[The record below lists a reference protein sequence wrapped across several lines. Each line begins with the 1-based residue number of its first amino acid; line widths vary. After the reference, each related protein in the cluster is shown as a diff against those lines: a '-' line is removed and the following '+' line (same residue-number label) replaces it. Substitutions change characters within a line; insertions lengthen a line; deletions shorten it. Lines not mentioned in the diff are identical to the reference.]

1 MSSRRPRRFLSSTV
15 FRRALLANLAG
26 LVAIL
31 LAIWVLF
38 AVHYWQETQNMRANI
53 ETVETELL
61 DAYEEGGLERVR
73 RNLTFD
79 ERAEWDPDWLFAI
92 MEEDEFIV
100 RLVDEADAT
109 IAGFDG
115 IDPSGG
121 WSQTY
126 IDHEDFDR
134 HPVVSFRFGLESDDA
149 ELVIGQ
155 FVPDRLLVLREL
167 LIRGTWLLSL
177 ALLPIALV
185 AGFLTSRS
193 VFKRLSTISATAEQV
208 SQGRFS
214 ARVPLTGNGDEFDR
228 VGEAVND
235 MLAQIATLA
244 RNLEGVSVGA
254 AHDLKTPVSNLAGRL
269 QLIERDLNNP
279 KATSEH
285 VQVAQNH
292 IQALLRTLDALF
304 RLGEGEA
311 GKRKAAFAPVD
322 LSELVEDLG
331 DSFRP
336 VFEEADKTIDVRTTP
351 SIEIVGDSDLLTQM
365 ISNLL
370 ENVIEHARDGAHAW
384 IKLRKTGSSAYLQVG
399 DDGPGLPTLEDDDV
413 FERFFR
419 LDASRSTAGNGLGL
433 SLVRSIAELHDGQAR
448 LVASEPGAI
457 FEVEI
462 PLIFSN

>member
-1 MSSRRPRRFLSSTV
+1 MSSRRPRQFLSSTV

-31 LAIWVLF
+31 LAMWGIF
-38 AVHYWQETQNMRANI
+38 AFHYWQETRSMRADI

-61 DAYEEGGLERVR
+61 EAYEEGGLEQVTSA
-73 RNLTFD
+73 LTYD
-79 ERAEWDPDWLFAI
+79 GRAEWEPDWLFAI
-92 MEEDEFIV
+92 MEEDEHIV
-100 RLVDEADAT
+100 RLVDDEDHT
-109 IAGFDG
+109 IAGFDA

-121 WSQTY
+121 WSHTY
-126 IDHEDFDR
+126 VDHEDFDQ
-134 HPVVSFRFGLESDDA
+134 HPVVAFRFRLELDEA
-149 ELVIGQ
+149 ELIIGQ
-155 FVPDRLLVLREL
+155 FVPDRLLILREL
-167 LIRGTWLLSL
+167 LLRGTWLLSL

-185 AGFLTSRS
+185 AGLLTSRS
-193 VFKRLSTISATAEQV
+193 VFERLSTISDTAEQV
-208 SQGRFS
+208 SQGRFG

-235 MLAQIATLA
+235 MLTQIATLA

-269 QLIERDLNNP
+269 QLIERDLTNP
-279 KATSEH
+279 AATREH
-285 VQVAQNH
+285 VQVAHNH

-304 RLGEGEA
+304 RLGEVEA
-311 GKRKAAFAPVD
+311 GKRKAAFATVD

-336 VFEEADKTIDVRTTP
+336 VFEEADKTIEVRTTP
-351 SIEIVGDSDLLTQM
+351 RIQIVGDSDLLTQM

-370 ENVIEHARDGAHAW
+370 ENIIEHARDGAHAW
-384 IKLRKTGSSAYLQVG
+384 IRLRASGASAHLEVG
-399 DDGPGLPTLEDDDV
+399 DDGPGLPALNGEDV

-433 SLVRSIAELHDGQAR
+433 SLVRSIAELHDGRAR
-448 LVASEPGAI
+448 LIASEPGAV

-462 PLIFSN
+462 PLIFSD

>member
-1 MSSRRPRRFLSSTV
+1 MSSRRPRQFLSSTV

-26 LVAIL
+26 LVAVL
-31 LAIWVLF
+31 LAMWGLF
-38 AVHYWQETQNMRANI
+38 AFHYWQETQSIRSDI

-61 DAYEEGGLERVR
+61 EAYEEGGLDRVT
-73 RNLTFD
+73 NALTYD
-79 ERAEWDPDWLFAI
+79 GRTEWEPDWLFAI

-100 RLVDEADAT
+100 RLVNEGDDT
-109 IAGFDG
+109 LAGFDA
-115 IDPSGG
+115 IDPAGG

-126 IDHEDFDR
+126 VDHEDFDL
-134 HPVVSFRFGLESDDA
+134 HPVIALRFGLETDEA

-167 LIRGTWLLSL
+167 LMRGTWLLLL

-185 AGFLTSRS
+185 TGFLTSRS
-193 VFKRLSTISATAEQV
+193 VFKRLSAISDTAEHV
-208 SQGRFS
+208 SQGRFG
-214 ARVPLTGNGDEFDR
+214 ARVPLKGNGDEFDR

-235 MLAQIATLA
+235 MLVQIATLA

-279 KATSEH
+279 QATKEH
-285 VQVAQNH
+285 VQAAQSH

-304 RLGEGEA
+304 RLGEVEA
-311 GKRKAAFAPVD
+311 GKRKSAFATVD

-331 DSFRP
+331 DSFQP

-351 SIEIVGDSDLLTQM
+351 RIQIVGDRDLLTQM

-384 IKLRKTGSSAYLQVG
+384 IKLRASGVSAHLEVG
-399 DDGPGLPTLEDDDV
+399 DDGPGLPALNGEDV

-448 LVASEPGAI
+448 LISSEPGAV

-462 PLIFSN
+462 PLTSSN